1 MKPLFPSD
9 TDELAPVS
17 TAVASI
23 SPAPMVAALDAGSLP
38 TVVVASSPPA
48 HINMAR
54 VTFSDDEI
62 DQLGKVAGAG
72 VAQVTKK
79 LLTTIRAA
87 DSDVFGEQL
96 NELIATAKGLDPKKL
111 KTAGGLL
118 TRVMNAFGSAK
129 EAMLA
134 QYQVVESRMDVL
146 ITEMEGHGN
155 LHKGRV
161 QDLEGLYLEN
171 HGFYLMLSADVAK
184 GQEALAAIDYALTLT
199 PSATDVFA
207 AQAFA
212 DLKRRRERL
221 DKRIDDLRRGMM
233 VANQVVP
240 KLRLSQ
246 DNARGLADTFTG
258 IVVVG
263 IPVWRGTFTEY
274 LLQLEAKQ
282 SAVVANS
289 AYDAINAA
297 LVSQADML
305 GQNVEDIAKLK
316 QRSLFEFATLEHS
329 QKSLIGM
336 LDKADA
342 IAAEG
347 RARRAAEMP
356 QLQQLEQELLQ
367 RFVATSNT

>member
-171 HGFYLMLSADVAK
+171 HGFYLMLSAEVAK

-240 KLRLSQ
+240 KLRMSQ

-297 LVSQADML
+297 LVSQADIL

-316 QRSLFEFATLEHS
+316 QRPLFEFATLEHS